1 MKKIISL
8 SFIFFLIDQLIKI
21 IIDTKLEITES
32 IPVIHNF
39 FNITYVK
46 NNGAAFSILSG
57 KINFLIILSII
68 ALILL
73 LYYLLKKINFNKFE
87 ILSYSLLLSGIMGNL
102 IDRIFRNSVVDY
114 LDFNIFGYPF
124 PIFNFADICIVV
136 GCLILILFGGEKD
149 GIQSSR

>member
-8 SFIFFLIDQLIKI
+8 SFIFFLIDQVIKI

-32 IPVIHNF
+32 IPVINNF

-68 ALILL
+68 ALIIL

-149 GIQSSR
+149 GIQSNR